1 MNLKAALIAGVASAA
16 VGLTVAGCQTY
27 DFEPVEPLA
36 LSQTTESEVVQS
48 RKKKPN
54 IMLLVD
60 KSGSM
65 NEQITSS
72 TTRLSEMKLAMNGFL
87 GQYGTT
93 ARFGLAVFPEA
104 TGSNSPDQACRA
116 GRVAQD
122 VTVSD
127 DVDAELDA
135 AASQINDTVQQL
147 GRPRWAQRHR
157 RDAYGGVPQPPRRQ
171 PDSA

>member
-16 VGLTVAGCQTY
+16 VGLAVGGCQTY

-36 LSQTTESEVVQS
+36 LSQTTKSEAVLS

-65 NEQITSS
+65 KFQVTSS
-72 TTRLSEMKLAMNGFL
+72 TTRLSEMKVAMNRFL
-87 GQYGTT
+87 GPYGNT

-104 TGSNSPDQACRA
+104 TAGSYEAQCRV
-116 GRVAQD
+116 GRVVQD
-122 VTVSD
+122 
-127 DVDAELDA
+127 
-135 AASQINDTVQQL
+135 
-147 GRPRWAQRHR
+147 
-157 RDAYGGVPQPPRRQ
+157 
-171 PDSA
+171 